1 MQRLFAL
8 RAHQY
13 RAMSKSQNQHN
24 PEDASDKSSSAVQ
37 FDESMLQHLVCPL
50 SKKNLRYDKQNNEL
64 VCDAL
69 GVAYPVINGIP
80 NLVPEDARMLK
91 SHSEKGDES

>member
-1 MQRLFAL
+1 MPFFI
-8 RAHQY
+8 Y
-13 RAMSKSQNQHN
+13 FS
-24 PEDASDKSSSAVQ
+24 
-37 FDESMLQHLVCPL
+37 C
-50 SKKNLRYDKQNNEL
+50 RYDKQNNEL